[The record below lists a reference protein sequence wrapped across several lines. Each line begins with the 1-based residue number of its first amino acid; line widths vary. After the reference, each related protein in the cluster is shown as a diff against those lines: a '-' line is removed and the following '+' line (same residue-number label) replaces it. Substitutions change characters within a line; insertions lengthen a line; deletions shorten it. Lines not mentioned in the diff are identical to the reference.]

1 MKTSI
6 PVIQPIALEIDE
18 DADHLVADEYLLH
31 ACDQGLIGP
40 SLRLWQVR
48 GPMVVL
54 GYGNVPEKEV
64 HVVACQ
70 QRGIPMHRRS
80 SGGGAVYL
88 DAGCLNYSLLLP
100 IDSHVA
106 LASVTTTNQWIMER
120 QRQIL
125 SSLLEGVVT
134 CEGDTDLAWEGIK
147 VSGNAQRR
155 LRQACLFHGSIL
167 CKASLEDI
175 GQVLSH
181 PSREPS
187 YREGRPHA
195 QFVRNTELDPAE
207 LAEALLQAWCGQPMV
222 TTHHPIQTD
231 LWWECQQRLKSRS
244 VH

>member
-6 PVIQPIALEIDE
+6 PFIQPITLEIDE
-18 DADHLVADEYLLH
+18 DADHLVADDYSLH
-31 ACDQGLIGP
+31 ACDQGLIGA

-48 GPMVVL
+48 GPMVVM
-54 GYGNVPEKEV
+54 GYGNVLEKEV

-70 QRGIPMHRRS
+70 QRGTPMHRRS

-88 DAGCLNYSLLLP
+88 DDGCLNYSLLLP
-100 IDSHVA
+100 IDSHAA

-125 SSLLEGVVT
+125 ASLLEGAVT
-134 CEGDTDLAWEGIK
+134 CEGDTDLAWNGIK

-167 CKASLEDI
+167 CQASLEDM

-187 YREGRPHA
+187 YREGRSHA

-207 LAEALLQAWCGQPMV
+207 LAKALLQAWCGQQIL
-222 TTHHPIQTD
+222 TEHRPIQTD
-231 LWWECQQRLKSRS
+231 LWLECQQRLKSRS

>member
-6 PVIQPIALEIDE
+6 PFIQPITLEIDE
-18 DADHLVADEYLLH
+18 DADHLVADDYSLH
-31 ACDQGLIGP
+31 ACDQGLIGA

-48 GPMVVL
+48 GPMVVM
-54 GYGNVPEKEV
+54 GYGNVLEKEV

-70 QRGIPMHRRS
+70 RRGIPMHRRL

-100 IDSHVA
+100 IDSHAA
-106 LASVTTTNQWIMER
+106 LTSVTTTNQWIMER

-125 SSLLEGVVT
+125 ASLLEGAVT
-134 CEGDTDLAWEGIK
+134 CEGDTDLAWNGIK

-167 CKASLEDI
+167 CQASLEDM

-187 YREGRPHA
+187 YREGRSHA

-207 LAEALLQAWCGQPMV
+207 LAEALLQAWCGQQIL
-222 TTHHPIQTD
+222 TEHRPIQTD

>member
-1 MKTSI
+1 M
-6 PVIQPIALEIDE
+6 
-18 DADHLVADEYLLH
+18 
-31 ACDQGLIGP
+31 
-40 SLRLWQVR
+40 SLDV
-48 GPMVVL
+48 
-54 GYGNVPEKEV
+54 
-64 HVVACQ
+64 
-70 QRGIPMHRRS
+70 
-80 SGGGAVYL
+80 
-88 DAGCLNYSLLLP
+88 GCLNYSLVLP
-100 IDSHVA
+100 IDFHAA

-167 CKASLEDI
+167 CKASLEDL

>member
-1 MKTSI
+1 M
-6 PVIQPIALEIDE
+6 
-18 DADHLVADEYLLH
+18 
-31 ACDQGLIGP
+31 
-40 SLRLWQVR
+40 
-48 GPMVVL
+48 
-54 GYGNVPEKEV
+54 
-64 HVVACQ
+64 
-70 QRGIPMHRRS
+70 
-80 SGGGAVYL
+80 YL

-100 IDSHVA
+100 IDSHAA

-125 SSLLEGVVT
+125 ASLLEGAVA

-167 CKASLEDI
+167 CQASLEDM

-195 QFVRNTELDPAE
+195 QFVRNTELDPDE